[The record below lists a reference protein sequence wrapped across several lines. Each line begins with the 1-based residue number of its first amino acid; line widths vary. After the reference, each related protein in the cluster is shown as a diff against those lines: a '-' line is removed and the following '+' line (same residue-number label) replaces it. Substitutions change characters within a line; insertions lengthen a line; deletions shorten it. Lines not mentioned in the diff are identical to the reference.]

1 MNRLVTLLLWFIHAV
16 FVSAENRGTS
26 LPFPFVTLPPFAPS
40 YDSVKNLECK
50 NHALTYLKELH
61 ELKLWAVQMYDA
73 SGKIAS
79 GVMAGNV
86 NWLGNDRQCL
96 GVTSRPEAAK
106 DDPEN
111 IRGQYCSFRIFA
123 DPRDKDSS
131 SSGDL
136 KEIYDHIHANDMTK
150 NDIDDGIIFFPS
162 VTPLSMGVC
171 VPHSCTLKDVEGAL
185 AEWLAP
191 LNSTVKLRLLTTE
204 TSCSLGDRDLTRPYG
219 VMLFSLA
226 MTLVGIMGAVYEK
239 RKEKKGEDPKRGGVL
254 VRTFLAFSF
263 RTNMRT
269 LLDTSTPKDELSCL
283 NGLRTILSLI
293 LFFLHRGLLI
303 LAGSVANRNEVATW
317 MQGPKSMILRSF
329 WIYVDTFVVMSGLLT
344 SYYTVKRLQEGKKLN
359 ILKMYIR
366 RYIKMTPLFV
376 MSALTGLSAMQLF
389 PSEGH
394 YSRLLY
400 HYISCCEEAWLN
412 VLTYTNTPRGLQKM
426 CYQLSHQLETDMHM
440 YILSPFIV
448 LLLWKMGKYSILPLS
463 LVIAALSALKVY
475 KLYTLGL
482 ATVLYFGISLTKM
495 IASADELYLNF
506 IHRLIPYIFG
516 VSLGYILRVREKNSK
531 LRPGR
536 FFLGGIFAVCG
547 AYYSFLYMSNVSY
560 PGYVFDPME
569 HALFGVF
576 QPLLWCFSISW
587 FIFTCAS
594 GQAEF
599 FDRMLSWKGFI
610 ISSRL
615 SFAFYMIQMPI
626 MLINGTLSTDP
637 VYVSIVSLFDLN
649 VFVIT
654 TLASIWLTL
663 VYLIPI
669 GNIWNIF
676 AEPKKQPIEDLKKE

>member
-1 MNRLVTLLLWFIHAV
+1 MFRLLV
-16 FVSAENRGTS
+16 FLASLSVIGSAENRGIS
-26 LPFPFVTLPPFAPS
+26 LPFPFVTLPPFAPT

-50 NHALTYLKELH
+50 NHALTFLKELH

-79 GVMAGNV
+79 GVMKGNV

-96 GVTSRPEAAK
+96 QVTSRPEAAK

-111 IRGQYCSFRIFA
+111 IRGQYCNFRIFA
-123 DPRDKDSS
+123 DLRDKDSS

-136 KEIYDHIHANDMTK
+136 KEIYDHIRAKDMMTT
-150 NDIDDGIIFFPS
+150 DIGDGIIFFPS
-162 VTPLSMGVC
+162 VSPLSMGVC
-171 VPHSCTLKDVEGAL
+171 VPHSCTLEDVEGAL

-204 TSCSLGDRDLTRPYG
+204 TSCSQGDRDLTRPYG

-226 MTLVGIMGAVYEK
+226 MTLVGIMGAVFEK
-239 RKEKKGEDPKRGGVL
+239 RMENKGEDPRKRGIL
-254 VRTFLAFSF
+254 VRIFLAFSF
-263 RTNMRT
+263 RSNMRT
-269 LLDTSTPKDELSCL
+269 LLDTSTPKNELSCL
-283 NGLRTILSLI
+283 NGLRTILCLI

-303 LAGSVANRNEVATW
+303 LFGSVANRTEMAEW
-317 MQGPKSMILRSF
+317 MQGPKSMILRAF
-329 WIYVDTFVVMSGLLT
+329 WNYVDTFVVMSGLLT
-344 SYYTVKRLQEGKKLN
+344 SYFTVKRLQEGRKLN

-376 MSALTGLSAMQLF
+376 MSALTGLSAMQIF

-394 YSRLLY
+394 YSRRLY
-400 HYISCCEEAWLN
+400 HFISCCEEAWLN
-412 VLTYTNTPRGLQKM
+412 VLTYTNTPRGLEKM

-448 LLLWKMGKYSILPLS
+448 LFIWKMGKYSILPIS
-463 LVIAALSALKVY
+463 LIIAALSALKVY
-475 KLYTLGL
+475 KVYSLGL
-482 ATVLYFGISLTKM
+482 ATILYFGIPLTQM
-495 IASADELYLNF
+495 LASADEFYLNF

-516 VSLGYILRVREKNSK
+516 VGLGYILRVREKNFK
-531 LRPGR
+531 LRSGR
-536 FFLGGIFAVCG
+536 FFLGGIFAVYG
-547 AYYSFLYMSNVSY
+547 AHYSFLHMSNVSY
-560 PGYVFDPME
+560 PGYVFDQFE

-576 QPLLWCFSISW
+576 QPILWSFSISW
-587 FIFTCAS
+587 FIFACAN

-626 MLINGTLSTDP
+626 MLINGMLSTDP
-637 VYVSIVSLFDLN
+637 VYISIVSLFDLN

-663 VYLIPI
+663 IYLIPI

-676 AEPKKQPIEDLKKE
+676 AEPKKQPIEDPKKE